1 MKRKYISVA
10 RNKAVE
16 LICSNLHYLQT
27 QEIVTLSNA
36 LNRVAAKDIK
46 SFNTL
51 PNTMNSRWDC
61 VFFYYD
67 RWLEDKGDTSLWQLG
82 KDYIYANTGVAIK
95 GDHDT
100 GVKVENTKIDKD
112 NRLVL
117 LEKNIQKG
125 QNTQPVGEWLKEGEI
140 VVKANTKILPAHLNI
155 LATAGV
161 IEVPVYRKPKVGF
174 IATGNELVSAGQNLP
189 VGKNIESNSISI
201 AAKCILWGAE
211 PISLPIVSDNK
222 AQIAAAIHKATAICD
237 IVIIGAGTARGTE
250 DYTLD
255 LMDSLGTV
263 FFHEVDHGPGKRT
276 SFTVVNNTP
285 VIGLVGPPMG
295 EEMTFDFYV
304 LPAIL
309 ECLHQKIPLKNIKC
323 LLEEDLPEHPK
334 VDFYMPLHIYEAGD
348 ICHAV
353 KAESLPGSGAMIL
366 CNINAYYFL
375 PRGCGG
381 RKKGEIIEA
390 ELSPSIPIAKACE

>member
-10 RNKAVE
+10 RSKAVE

-67 RWLEDKGDTSLWQLG
+67 RWLEDKGDTSLWELG

-155 LATAGV
+155 LAAAGV
-161 IEVPVYRKPKVGF
+161 TEVPVYRKPKVGF

-189 VGKNIESNSISI
+189 
-201 AAKCILWGAE
+201 
-211 PISLPIVSDNK
+211 
-222 AQIAAAIHKATAICD
+222 
-237 IVIIGAGTARGTE
+237 
-250 DYTLD
+250 
-255 LMDSLGTV
+255 
-263 FFHEVDHGPGKRT
+263 
-276 SFTVVNNTP
+276 
-285 VIGLVGPPMG
+285 
-295 EEMTFDFYV
+295 
-304 LPAIL
+304 
-309 ECLHQKIPLKNIKC
+309 
-323 LLEEDLPEHPK
+323 
-334 VDFYMPLHIYEAGD
+334 
-348 ICHAV
+348 
-353 KAESLPGSGAMIL
+353 
-366 CNINAYYFL
+366 
-375 PRGCGG
+375 
-381 RKKGEIIEA
+381 
-390 ELSPSIPIAKACE
+390 